1 MKGVP
6 GFYNLN
12 AFLNFR
18 LIVGFPNTYCFT
30 KNLAESLVND
40 YRDKL
45 PIGIFRPSIG

>member
-1 MKGVP
+1 MKGISVC
-6 GFYNLN
+6 YNLN
-12 AFLNFR
+12 ALLDFR